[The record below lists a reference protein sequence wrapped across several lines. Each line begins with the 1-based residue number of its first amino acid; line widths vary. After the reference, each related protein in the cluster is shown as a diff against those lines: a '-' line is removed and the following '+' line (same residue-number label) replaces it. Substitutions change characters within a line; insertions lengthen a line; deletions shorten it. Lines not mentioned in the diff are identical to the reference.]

1 MSYFT
6 SFLIVSFACVS
17 YANPLRRETC
27 GPDGK
32 TIADLAMATDDLSTL
47 VTAVQLIDAVAMLS
61 GFKDYTVF
69 APNND
74 AFMGVEGLDEI
85 LEDKGLVAKILQ
97 YHIVEGE
104 FSSDE
109 LKDGPVATVLG
120 QDVEISFK
128 DGKVMVNDAE
138 VLMADIAACN
148 GVVHVID
155 SVLMPSMNMMD
166 GDMMDGDMM
175 DGDMMDGDMMD
186 DDMMDDDMMD
196 DDMMDDDMMDDD
208 MMDDDMMKDDGDMM

>member
-1 MSYFT
+1 MPYLKSCIFAAVVGL
-6 SFLIVSFACVS
+6 SFGS
-17 YANPLRRETC
+17 PLRRETC

-32 TIADLAMATDDLSTL
+32 TIADLAIATEQLSTL
-47 VTAVQLIDAVAMLS
+47 VTAVQLIDAVALIS

-74 AFMGVEGLDEI
+74 AFANVEGLEEV
-85 LEDKGLVAKILQ
+85 LKDKDLVAKIIK

-109 LKDGPVATVLG
+109 LKEGPVTTILG
-120 QDVEISFK
+120 QDVDISFK
-128 DGKVMVNDAE
+128 DGKVLVNDAE

-155 SVLMPSMNMMD
+155 SVLMPSMD
-166 GDMMDGDMM
+166 
-175 DGDMMDGDMMD
+175 MD
-186 DDMMDDDMMD
+186 DDMMDDDTI
-196 DDMMDDDMMDDD
+196 DDMMDDDTMDHDD
-208 MMDDDMMKDDGDMM
+208 M